1 VKWKTHTP
9 EIMRILSDPRRVRI
23 LHLAADEPVTVKF
36 LAEQL
41 GEDPLRLY
49 YHVKKMIKAELLEIA
64 ETRQQGNLTENYY
77 RAVNF
82 RDVIYKGNVEEQ
94 AEHLEMALSHVH
106 RMLNPGLRLLQK
118 SLEKVREGKKDG
130 KAFERLPY
138 HVSIDSATER
148 ITSREWHNSIK
159 SIMESMGKEGKT
171 LEPWPEPPIDGR
183 EDEEGTYQYVLVSYR
198 IEDAEELELI
208 ESSEEEEE
216 EKEER
221 I

>member
-9 EIMRILSDPRRVRI
+9 EIMKILSDPRRTRI

-36 LAEQL
+36 LAEKL

-49 YHVKKMIKAELLEIA
+49 YHVKKMLKAELLEVA

-82 RDVIYKGNVEEQ
+82 QDVNYQGNVEEQ
-94 AEHLEMALSHVH
+94 AEHIELALSHVH
-106 RMLNPGLRLLQK
+106 RMLDPGLRLLQK
-118 SLEKVREGKKDG
+118 SLEKVREGKKEG
-130 KAFERLPY
+130 KSFERLPY
-138 HVSIDSATER
+138 HVSIGSVSDR
-148 ITSREWHNSIK
+148 MTSREWQNSIQ
-159 SIMESMGKEGKT
+159 SILESMGKESKS

-183 EDEEGTYQYVLVSYR
+183 EDDEGTYQYVMISYR

-208 ESSEEEEE
+208 ESSEEED
-216 EKEER
+216 
-221 I
+221 